1 MRKLFNNL
9 KLKTKLIILICLVF
23 VLAVIAENTYIIRIV
38 NNQYYDDAS
47 QHVEEIASMIATSPE
62 IIHDVMNPTVEN
74 LVAIQTYAENAR
86 KMSQVEF
93 ITIFDMHGIRF
104 SHPDK
109 DKIGK
114 KIVGGDGEA
123 ALRGES
129 YLSTAKGTLG
139 LSIRAFRPI
148 YSSDKT
154 QIGVLMVGKTVNN
167 IEYLASRTKQPILL
181 TLVVSLIIAVSLA
194 IWLSKNIKNIL
205 LGLEPYEMVRLFEE
219 RDAIIKAVKEGILV
233 INKEGIITQ
242 INDEAIRILRI
253 TEKKNKIIDYNV
265 KKIIPNTRLYEV
277 MLTGESEYDCEQ
289 NINGIII
296 LTNRIPLFVNGKLTG
311 AIASFRD
318 MTEMRQLAENLTGV
332 NRYADALRS
341 QSHEFNN
348 KLHVIYGLAFN
359 NNNDQLI
366 DCLEELMGAQE
377 KEYEQISQS
386 IHDPII
392 SGFLNS
398 KFSRARELGVTLHFH
413 IAGQLNTL
421 DNSSIAHKLVTI
433 LGNLIDNGLDAVQF
447 LDDKQITISLEI
459 DSDYFI
465 IDVKDNGQGITK
477 DYSQKIFSKGYSTKG
492 DNRGFGLYLV
502 LASVDELNGHIEL
515 CESET
520 TTGAHFKV
528 LLPLREIY
536 QEKQDD

>member
-9 KLKTKLIILICLVF
+9 KLKTKLIILICFVF
-23 VLAVIAENTYIIRIV
+23 ILAVIAENTYIIKIV

-47 QHVEEIASMIATSPE
+47 QHVEEIANIIATSPD
-62 IIHDVMNPTVEN
+62 IINDITNPTPEN
-74 LVAIQTYAENAR
+74 LDSIQKYAENTR
-86 KMSQVEF
+86 QISQVEF
-93 ITIFDMHGIRF
+93 ITIFDMQGIRF

-114 KIVGGDGEA
+114 RIVGGDGEA

-154 QIGVLMVGKTVNN
+154 QIGALMVGQTVNN
-167 IEYLASRTKQPILL
+167 IEYLASRTRQPILL
-181 TLVVSLIIAVSLA
+181 TLIISLIIAVSLA
-194 IWLSKNIKNIL
+194 LWFSKSIKNIL

-219 RDAIIKAVKEGILV
+219 RDAIIRTVKEGILV
-233 INKEGIITQ
+233 INRDGIITQ

-253 TEKKNKIIDYNV
+253 TENKNKIIGGHV
-265 KKIIPNTRLYEV
+265 KKIIANTRLDEV
-277 MLTGESEYDCEQ
+277 MLTGKSEYDCEQ
-289 NINGIII
+289 NINGIVI

-318 MTEMRQLAENLTGV
+318 MTEIRELAENLTGV

-359 NNNDQLI
+359 DNNHELI
-366 DCLEELMGAQE
+366 EYLEDLMGSQE
-377 KEYEQISQS
+377 KEYGQISQS

-413 IAGQLNTL
+413 ISGQLKGLT
-421 DNSSIAHKLVTI
+421 NSSIAHKLVTI

-447 LDDKQITISLEI
+447 LDDKQITINLKI
-459 DSDYFI
+459 DDDCFI
-465 IDVKDNGQGITK
+465 IEVKDNGQGITK
-477 DYSQKIFSKGYSTKG
+477 EHSKQIFSKGYSTKG

-515 CESET
+515 CESDVT
-520 TTGAHFKV
+520 AGACFKV
-528 LLPLREIY
+528 LLPLHEIY
-536 QEKQDD
+536 QEK